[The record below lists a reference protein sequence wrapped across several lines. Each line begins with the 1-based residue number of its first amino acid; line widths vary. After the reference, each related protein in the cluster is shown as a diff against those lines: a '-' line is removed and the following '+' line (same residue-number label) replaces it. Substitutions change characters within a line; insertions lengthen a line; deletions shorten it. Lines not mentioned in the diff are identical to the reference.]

1 MDRAALVRCGPG
13 LSAFGINAA
22 GASVDA
28 FACNMRWL
36 RLACKCGRGGSRS
49 ERLVH
54 IMNKSP
60 APFAAPVYPARP
72 RRASS
77 RPAASA
83 AGASAGAESPAL
95 VLLQNSLA
103 APSAESNARA
113 KWSAK
118 YHSAKILRKQSD
130 AKLSKQG
137 KRVSHCGY
145 IAHSS
150 FVDLDRNAATGKA
163 GFRGLTSCA
172 LLWVCPVCSAR
183 ISAKRQAELNDLL
196 QGSRAAGY
204 SVLMLTQTF
213 QHKRGDSLPVIL
225 AAFKDAQERFR
236 QRRDWKALKAVI
248 VGTVS
253 ALELTHGRNGW
264 HPHGHIL
271 IVLKGDPAAAFSQ
284 VNGLRA
290 GWLASLAGAGLH
302 GGKAA
307 WQLQDASRAG
317 DYIAKWGAGEELALH
332 GAKSGRNGART
343 PFAILADARDGC
355 RASSALFAEY
365 AAAMVGKRQLV
376 WSNGLKALF
385 GIGDT
390 SDADAAQEAEPS
402 DVPSLE
408 TLRTWAIASW
418 REARRRRVSIV
429 HAAQSGGCLDA
440 AERGPTDAEL
450 WRRDLAESA
459 LLDPD

>member
-1 MDRAALVRCGPG
+1 MQDH
-13 LSAFGINAA
+13 SAI
-22 GASVDA
+22 
-28 FACNMRWL
+28 
-36 RLACKCGRGGSRS
+36 
-49 ERLVH
+49 
-54 IMNKSP
+54 
-60 APFAAPVYPARP
+60 AAPVYPARP
-72 RRASS
+72 RCASS
-77 RPAASA
+77 RPAAPA

-95 VLLQNSLA
+95 VLTLDSLA
-103 APSAESNARA
+103 APHAENTLRA

-118 YHSAKILRKQSD
+118 YHAAKILRKQD
-130 AKLSKQG
+130 NPRLAALG

-145 IAHSS
+145 VAHAS
-150 FVDLDRNAATGKA
+150 FVDLDRNTATGKA
-163 GFRGLTSCA
+163 GFRGLKSCGNI
-172 LLWVCPVCSAR
+172 WVCPVCSAR
-183 ISAKRQAELNDLL
+183 VSRTRQDELNHLL
-196 QGSRAAGY
+196 QASRAAGL

-213 QHKRGDSLPVIL
+213 QHQRGDVLSVIL
-225 AAFKDAQERFR
+225 DRFKAAQERFR
-236 QRRDWKALKAVI
+236 QRRDWKALKGVI

-271 IVLKGDPAAAFSQ
+271 VVVRGDPAAAFSQ
-284 VNGLRA
+284 VNGLRS

-332 GAKSGRNGART
+332 GVKSGRNGART

-390 SDADAAQEAEPS
+390 SDADAAQEAEPA

-408 TLRTWAIASW
+408 TLRTWAIAAW

>member
-1 MDRAALVRCGPG
+1 MFTPSAPPASFPRAPSGC
-13 LSAFGINAA
+13 
-22 GASVDA
+22 
-28 FACNMRWL
+28 
-36 RLACKCGRGGSRS
+36 
-49 ERLVH
+49 
-54 IMNKSP
+54 
-60 APFAAPVYPARP
+60 
-72 RRASS
+72 ASS
-77 RPAASA
+77 RPAAPA

-95 VLLQNSLA
+95 VLTLDSLA
-103 APSAESNARA
+103 APHAESTLRA

-118 YHSAKILRKQSD
+118 YHAAKILRKQD
-130 AKLSKQG
+130 NPRLSALG

-145 IAHSS
+145 VAHAS
-150 FVDLDRNAATGKA
+150 FVDLDRNTATGKA
-163 GFRGLTSCA
+163 GFRGLKSCGNI
-172 LLWVCPVCSAR
+172 WVCPVCSAR
-183 ISAKRQAELNDLL
+183 VSRTRQDELNHLL
-196 QGSRAAGY
+196 QASRAAGL

-225 AAFKDAQERFR
+225 DRFKAAQERFR
-236 QRRDWKALKAVI
+236 QRRDWKALKGVI

-271 IVLKGDPAAAFSQ
+271 VVVRGDPAAAFSQ
-284 VNGLRA
+284 VNGLRS

-332 GAKSGRNGART
+332 GVKSGRNGART

-365 AAAMVGKRQLV
+365 AAAMVGKRQLIY
-376 WSNGLKALF
+376 SNGLKALF

-390 SDADAAQEAEPS
+390 SDADAAQEAEPA

-408 TLRTWAIASW
+408 TLRTWAIAAW

-450 WRRDLAESA
+450 WRRDLAETV

>member
-1 MDRAALVRCGPG
+1 MFTPSAPSASFPRAPSGC
-13 LSAFGINAA
+13 
-22 GASVDA
+22 
-28 FACNMRWL
+28 
-36 RLACKCGRGGSRS
+36 
-49 ERLVH
+49 
-54 IMNKSP
+54 
-60 APFAAPVYPARP
+60 
-72 RRASS
+72 ASS
-77 RPAASA
+77 RPAPA
-83 AGASAGAESPAL
+83 AGASAGAESPAS
-95 VLLQNSLA
+95 VLTLNRYA
-103 APSAESNARA
+103 APSAETSLRA

-118 YHSAKILRKQSD
+118 YHAAKILRKQD
-130 AKLSKQG
+130 NPRLSALG

-145 IAHSS
+145 VAHAS
-150 FVDLDRNAATGKA
+150 FVDLDRNTATGKA
-163 GFRGLTSCA
+163 GFRGLKSCGNI
-172 LLWVCPVCSAR
+172 WVCPVCSAR
-183 ISAKRQAELNDLL
+183 VSRTRQDELNHLL
-196 QGSRAAGY
+196 QASRAAGL

-225 AAFKDAQERFR
+225 DRFKDAQRR
-236 QRRDWKALKAVI
+236 WRNRRDWHALKGVI
-248 VGTVS
+248 VGTVA

-271 IVLKGDPAAAFSQ
+271 VVVRGDAAAAFSQ
-284 VNGLRA
+284 VNGLRS

-332 GAKSGRNGART
+332 GVKSGRNGART

-390 SDADAAQEAEPS
+390 SDADAAQEAEPA

-408 TLRTWAIASW
+408 TLRTWAIAAW

-429 HAAQSGGCLDA
+429 QAAQTGGDLDR
-440 AERGPTDAEL
+440 AEFGPTDADL
-450 WRRDLAESA
+450 WRRDKAESV
-459 LLDPD
+459 LLE